1 MITEDELKELEVT
14 LAGLPARPQSYS
26 YEGQVRP
33 TAKSSGYADYHVHS
47 ICGDHDTRI
56 ETEAE
61 PEKHHCIGNVIA
73 KDEDTAARLARLIE
87 VAPVLFDE
95 VVRLRAALANLA
107 DADNANK
114 RIAEAEEC
122 GGDGIHCAVRE
133 VQHFAQGILGMGM
146 GDV

>member
-1 MITEDELKELEVT
+1 MSMTEEELKDLGALIAE
-14 LAGLPARPQSYS
+14 LPARPQSYS

-33 TAKSSGYADYHVHS
+33 TAKSTGYADYHVQS
-47 ICGDHDTRI
+47 ICGDDPN
-56 ETEAE
+56 E
-61 PEKHHCIGNVIA
+61 PDPEENHHCIGNVIA

-87 VAPVLFDE
+87 VAPVLLDE
-95 VVRLRAALANLA
+95 VIRLRAALTNLA

-133 VQHFAQGILGMGM
+133 VQHFAQGILGLGM